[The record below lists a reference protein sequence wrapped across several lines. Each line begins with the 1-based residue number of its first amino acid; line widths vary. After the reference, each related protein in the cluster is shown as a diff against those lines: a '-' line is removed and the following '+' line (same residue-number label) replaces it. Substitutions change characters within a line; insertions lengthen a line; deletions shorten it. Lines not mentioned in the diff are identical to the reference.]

1 MHEFGINELLRFIH
15 RSAQAW
21 DPTLIFIISQ
31 LLFFMQLRCALVLLW
46 GRCWGRWCY
55 ADTIGGRSVSVFCLN
70 GMGLP

>member
-1 MHEFGINELLRFIH
+1 M
-15 RSAQAW
+15 
-21 DPTLIFIISQ
+21 IFIISQ

-70 GMGLP
+70 GLGLP